1 MTHLRL
7 ALIRF
12 ALMKINSRN
21 LLFVTLVAIIAALSG
36 LHQIAASPQRT
47 ANVRLSGCRGASDL
61 CRLADRGETPS

>member
-21 LLFVTLVAIIAALSG
+21 LLFVTLVAIIAALS
-36 LHQIAASPQRT
+36 AAPNRSQPP
-47 ANVRLSGCRGASDL
+47 
-61 CRLADRGETPS
+61 ADRKRSSLRMPRGKRFMPPR